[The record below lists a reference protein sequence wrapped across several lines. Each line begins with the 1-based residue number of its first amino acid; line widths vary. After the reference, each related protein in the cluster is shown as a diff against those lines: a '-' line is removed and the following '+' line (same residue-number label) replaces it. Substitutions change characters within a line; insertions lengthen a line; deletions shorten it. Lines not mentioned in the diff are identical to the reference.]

1 MMRALANTRRLL
13 LAAALAL
20 GACGGGS
27 KSSPAPEAPDETA
40 EAPAG
45 TEPAAPEDKGPPP
58 SKDPVELLRIP
69 PKVGEIR
76 VVVEAVESDGTMLA
90 AGREVRLAKKAE
102 TRRTEEVLAVDGDVV
117 TQLKVTFDAVADHRT
132 VGTNEQDVASPYAG
146 KTFTIA
152 FAKGKGKAKPKF
164 TVTEGGKPFKGKA
177 ADLLVDEFRD
187 DIGAVGYAG
196 VALGGRTYTA
206 GEAVTVPAQELLS
219 ILPEG
224 RHDLKGEGITVTFV
238 ERRGEIATFEL
249 AGTLTRPEGKMTMT
263 MTLKGTLE
271 VDVPLGRPVKVTVEG
286 DSKGAGTAQYTG
298 TLKSTKTFSAP

>member
-13 LAAALAL
+13 LTAALAL

-58 SKDPVELLRIP
+58 STDPVELLRIP

>member
-1 MMRALANTRRLL
+1 MTRALSITSLL
-13 LAAALAL
+13 IIAAPALAL
-20 GACGGGS
+20 ACGGGS
-27 KSSPAPEAPDETA
+27 KSAPAPEAPDDTA
-40 EAPAG
+40 EAPAAG
-45 TEPAAPEDKGPPP
+45 EPAAPEDKGPPP
-58 SKDPVELLRIP
+58 STDPVELLRIP
-69 PKVGEIR
+69 PKVGEVR

-102 TRRTEEVLAVDGDVV
+102 LKRTEEVLAVDGDVV
-117 TQLKVTFDAVADHRT
+117 TQLKVTFDTVADHRT

-146 KTFTIA
+146 KTYVVSFV
-152 FAKGKGKAKPKF
+152 KGKGKAKPKL
-164 TVTEGGKPFKGKA
+164 TATEDGKPFKGKP

-187 DIGAVGYAG
+187 DIGVVGYAG

-224 RHDLKGEGITVTFV
+224 RHDLKGEGLTVTFV
-238 ERRGEIATFEL
+238 ERRGEIATFTI

-263 MTLKGTLE
+263 LDLKGTLE
-271 VDVPLGRPVKVTVEG
+271 VDVPLGRPVKVAIEG
-286 DSKGAGTAQYTG
+286 ASKGAGSAQYTG